1 MKSSFKFIIVF
12 NIDKTGIKIDK
23 TNKIIYTKVSD
34 KREKE
39 KLVENLKRRAADEN
53 VKFKKRRLSSL
64 FNPVF
69 DGFILLSGGLKST
82 KLSEERLMGFSGL
95 FFIKMEKDFG
105 VNIVNYS
112 LTRTKSADLLH
123 FEIFNYNFVLHKAVK
138 SEFIKPK
145 NIRKIG
151 EFAETVMSGY
161 NKSTEK
167 SKESPNKEEIA
178 ENTAIK
184 AVKAG
189 KNKQAVQGAEEFAVK
204 PPEIC
209 KTVTEN
215 NMEEQVNLIS
225 LNWKLLSPAENVPVL
240 EVGEPEEISRNDWV
254 RIYFQKPG
262 VRQVVWRFKQKKQVL
277 SVLRPVLRA
286 YNGSNMLWYE
296 VLDGLSGS
304 RYIIFSGNFELSQT
318 WVEIGYL
325 GDKNEFIFKARS
337 PIWPPDCLIK
347 KLPELNLDIK
357 RKIPKKTVLIGA
369 TENIYGSRALPVDFT
384 SSGVGIN
391 E

>member
-1 MKSSFKFIIVF
+1 MENGFKFIVTF
-12 NIDKTGIKIDK
+12 NIGKIGIKIDK
-23 TNKIIYTKVSD
+23 TNKIIYAKVLD
-34 KREKE
+34 KKKKE
-39 KLVENLKRRAADEN
+39 GLVENLKRRAADEN
-53 VKFKKRRLSSL
+53 VRFNKRKLSSL

-82 KLSEERLMGFSGL
+82 KLSEERLIDFSGL
-95 FFIKMEKDFG
+95 FFGKMEKDFG
-105 VNIVNYS
+105 VNIINYS
-112 LTRTKSADLLH
+112 LTHTKGISLLH
-123 FEIFNYNFVLHKAVK
+123 FEIFNYDFVLHKAVK

-145 NIRKIG
+145 NVRKIG

-161 NKSTEK
+161 NESTEK
-167 SKESPNKEEIA
+167 SKKSPNKEEKS
-178 ENTAIK
+178 AIK
-184 AVKAG
+184 TLKTG
-189 KNKQAVQGAEEFAVK
+189 KNKQAIQGAEEFAVK

-215 NMEEQVNLIS
+215 NMKEQVNLIS

-254 RIYFQKPG
+254 RIYFQKPN
-262 VRQVVWRFKQKKQVL
+262 VRQVVWRFKQKKQTL
-277 SVLRPVLRA
+277 SALRPTLRA
-286 YNGSNMLWYE
+286 YEGNNMLWYE
-296 VLDGLSGS
+296 ALDGLSGS
-304 RYIIFSGNFELSQT
+304 RYIIFSGNFELSRT

-325 GDKNEFIFKARS
+325 DDKNEFVFKARS

-357 RKIPKKTVLIGA
+357 RKIPKRTVLIGA
-369 TENIYGSRALPVDFT
+369 TENIHGNRALPVDFT

>member
-1 MKSSFKFIIVF
+1 MKSGFKFVIVF
-12 NIDKTGIKIDK
+12 NIDKTGIKTDK

-34 KREKE
+34 KKKKE
-39 KLVENLKRRAADEN
+39 RLVENLKRRATDEN
-53 VKFKKRRLSSL
+53 VKFNKRRLSSL

-82 KLSEERLMGFSGL
+82 KLSEERLIDFSGL
-95 FFIKMEKDFG
+95 FFRKMEKDFG
-105 VNIVNYS
+105 VNIVNYN
-112 LTRTKSADLLH
+112 LTHVKGVNLLH
-123 FEIFNYNFVLHKAVK
+123 FEIFNYDFVSHKVVK

-145 NIRKIG
+145 NVRKIG

-161 NKSTEK
+161 NKVTEK
-167 SKESPNKEEIA
+167 SKKSSNKEKRA

-189 KNKQAVQGAEEFAVK
+189 KNKKVVRGAEEFAVK

-209 KTVTEN
+209 KTVTES
-215 NMEEQVNLIS
+215 NMEEQVDLIS
-225 LNWKLLSPAENVPVL
+225 LNWRLLSPAENVPVL

-254 RIYFQKPG
+254 RIYFQKPN
-262 VRQVVWRFKQKKQVL
+262 VRQVVWRFKQKKQAF
-277 SVLRPVLRA
+277 SVLRPTLRA
-286 YNGSNMLWYE
+286 YEGDNMLWYE
-296 VLDGLSGS
+296 ALDGLSGS

-325 GDKNEFIFKARS
+325 DDKNEFIFRARS

-347 KLPELNLDIK
+347 KLPELNLDTK
-357 RKIPKKTVLIGA
+357 RKIPKKIVLIGA
-369 TENIYGSRALPVDFT
+369 TENIHGSRTLPVDFT